1 MPLSA
6 KSTPLVRAIGRWS
19 LFTLVLNLIIGSG
32 VFKLPTDISAL
43 LGWWAPVAYIV
54 AAAGIGAIMAATAE
68 VASQFDQAGGPYLY
82 AREAFGRFAGV
93 EIGWLAW
100 LVRLTGSAAN
110 ANVFLLYMAQFWK
123 PAGGGAARLLVLTL
137 IIGGIAAINI
147 RGVGGGAQ
155 LSNFFAAAKLV
166 PLLLFIGVGVFFL
179 AAHNGGSAQLPHG
192 TAPAVKWDEAILLLV
207 FAFGGFEGALMAQ
220 GETKNSRRDVPF
232 ALFTALA
239 AAASIYLLNQIVAQ
253 AVLPSG
259 SLSPR
264 PLADAAGIIA
274 GPRAA
279 AFMALGALISVG
291 GNITSSVLNTPRLI
305 FALADG
311 GDFPRFLTAVHPR
324 FRTPWLA
331 IVIYSSLV
339 WALAAVND
347 FRWNASLSA
356 VGRLFIYS
364 AICIALPVLRRRQP
378 DRPAFRMKG
387 GLIFAGIGLLF
398 CVAMIFRLGRTEIA
412 IIAGVSA
419 VAVANW
425 LWGRRKPYRR

>member
-123 PAGGGAARLLVLTL
+123 PAG
-137 IIGGIAAINI
+137 
-147 RGVGGGAQ
+147 GGGAQ